1 MYAPLPPTPGAPA
14 PPYAPPPDVLI
25 VTTPYVP
32 GFRVTRVIG
41 ATFGLMV
48 RSRGLGRNIVAGF
61 RSLAGGEITEYTQ
74 LLEQIRHEV
83 LLRLSAHARSL
94 GANAVLSVGFDTSEM
109 SEVMTEVIAF
119 GTAVV
124 VEPDPNAPQPVS
136 LR

>member
-1 MYAPLPPTPGAPA
+1 M
-14 PPYAPPPDVLI
+14 
-25 VTTPYVP
+25 VTTPFVP
-32 GFRVTRVIG
+32 GYRVVRVIG
-41 ATFGLMV
+41 LTFGLIV

-74 LLEQIRHEV
+74 LLEQVRSQA
-83 LLRLSAHARSL
+83 LQRLNEHAASL

-109 SEVMTEVIAF
+109 SEIMTEVFAY

-124 VEPDPNAPQPVS
+124 VEPETAPAQPVS